1 MTSTERA
8 IRLQR
13 LAALEFISSKTAFSE
28 MDQLHFQR
36 NAEVLYAAA
45 REQCMWIRTDFLL
58 DNLPVSRTATSL
70 MVQ

>member
-1 MTSTERA
+1 MTSTEHA

-13 LAALEFISSKTAFSE
+13 LAALEFISSKTAFFE
-28 MDQLHFQR
+28 MDKLHFQR

-45 REQCMWIRTDFLL
+45 RAKYMWIRTDFLL
-58 DNLPVSRTATSL
+58 DNFPVSRTATSL